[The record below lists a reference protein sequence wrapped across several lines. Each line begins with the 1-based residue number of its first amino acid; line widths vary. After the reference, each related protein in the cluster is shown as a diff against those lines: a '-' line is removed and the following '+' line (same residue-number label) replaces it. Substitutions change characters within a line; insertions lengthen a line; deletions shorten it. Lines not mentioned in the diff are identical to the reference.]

1 MRIALRKYVPLVLL
15 LGCAREKAPGSDSVS
30 AQASASTAP
39 QATLTRD
46 SSRMRTRDTSPGT
59 RVAGGLTKDARRT
72 ILFVGTSLTAGL
84 GLDPDSAYPAQIQR
98 LIDKAGLQYEVVNAG
113 YSGERSSGL
122 LRRIDWLMREP
133 HDIVVIETGA
143 NDGLNGIP
151 VTAMK
156 ENIRQIILRV
166 RELRPNARIMLVRM
180 EALPNLGKPYT
191 DGFRDVFPD
200 LARQYNV
207 TLLPFLL
214 ENVAGVRALNQSDG
228 IHPNEEGERIV
239 TANVWRALKP
249 HLK

>member
-1 MRIALRKYVPLVLL
+1 MRMVLKKYALLGLVLA
-15 LGCAREKAPGSDSVS
+15 CAKERAAVPDSVGAS
-30 AQASASTAP
+30 AQASNPRAAAAP
-39 QATLTRD
+39 ETQDSSRILTRD
-46 SSRMRTRDTSPGT
+46 SSG
-59 RVAGGLTKDARRT
+59 VLTHDARRT

-98 LIDKAGLQYEVVNAG
+98 LIDKDGLQYEVVNAG

-133 HDIVVIETGA
+133 HDIVIIETGA

-156 ENIRQIILRV
+156 DNIGRIIARI
-166 RELRPNARIMLVRM
+166 RELRPQTRIMLVQM
-180 EALPNLGKPYT
+180 EALPNLGRAYT
-191 DGFRDVFPD
+191 EGFHDVFPA
-200 LARQYNV
+200 LARQYNI

-214 ENVAGVRALNQSDG
+214 ENVAGLRSLNQSDG

-239 TANVWRALKP
+239 TGNVWRALKP